1 MNEAIIK
8 MFLPKIID
16 LAKNPATKNKILEII
31 NNAKQ
36 KYQVEEDEELRL
48 VVLSDDVDLFL
59 QIVVFSRSQNQQ
71 LGVVE
76 TYRYEQLIE
85 LITKNFA
92 KKIRYGTR

>member
-76 TYRYEQLIE
+76 IYRYEQLIE

-92 KKIRYGTR
+92 KK

>member
-16 LAKNPATKNKILEII
+16 LAKNTATKNKILEII

-92 KKIRYGTR
+92 KK

>member
-31 NNAKQ
+31 NNAKS
-36 KYQVEEDEELRL
+36 KYQVKDNEELRL
-48 VVLSDDVDLFL
+48 VLLSIDNDLLL
-59 QIVVFSRSQNQQ
+59 QIVLYSRWQNQP

-76 TYRYEQLIE
+76 TYRYDE
-85 LITKNFA
+85 LINLITEALTK
-92 KKIRYGTR
+92 K

>member
-59 QIVVFSRSQNQQ
+59 KIVIFSRSQNQQ

-92 KKIRYGTR
+92 KK

>member
-59 QIVVFSRSQNQQ
+59 QIVIFSRSQNQQ

-92 KKIRYGTR
+92 KK

>member
-71 LGVVE
+71 LGIAE

-92 KKIRYGTR
+92 KK

>member
-1 MNEAIIK
+1 MNEVIIK

-92 KKIRYGTR
+92 KK

>member
-16 LAKNPATKNKILEII
+16 LAKNSATKNKILEII

-59 QIVVFSRSQNQQ
+59 QIVIFSRSQNQQ

-92 KKIRYGTR
+92 KK